1 MNFVADGQS
10 LLCGRFFI
18 QFRFIVY
25 LFLYGIMQA
34 AFSKG
39 IFAYFPIGSLIAA
52 WILLLH
58 AVLFFMLGGFP
69 CHACWGEIK

>member
-18 QFRFIVY
+18 QFHFIIY
-25 LFLYGIMQA
+25 LFLYDIMQA

-52 WILLLH
+52 WSLLLH
-58 AVLFFMLGGFP
+58 AVFFSCLAVFLVMRVGVR
-69 CHACWGEIK
+69 